1 MKRFI
6 GLLVITTFLCGQVVA
21 AEQEAKEAKEEQA
34 EHKVNASSTTTT
46 QTPLPPGLEKRGKM
60 PPGLEKQGKT
70 PHGWSQGKAAWKHP
84 GQAPSGHPGLGN
96 KGVLTTGHGA
106 SHAGHGHR

>member
-21 AEQEAKEAKEEQA
+21 ADQDAKEEQA
-34 EHKVNASSTTTT
+34 EHKAGTSSTIT

-60 PPGLEKQGKT
+60 PPGLEKKGKT

-84 GQAPSGHPGLGN
+84 GQTSSGHPGLGN
-96 KGVLTTGHGA
+96 KGMVTNGHGA
-106 SHAGHGHR
+106 SHTRHGHSHQ